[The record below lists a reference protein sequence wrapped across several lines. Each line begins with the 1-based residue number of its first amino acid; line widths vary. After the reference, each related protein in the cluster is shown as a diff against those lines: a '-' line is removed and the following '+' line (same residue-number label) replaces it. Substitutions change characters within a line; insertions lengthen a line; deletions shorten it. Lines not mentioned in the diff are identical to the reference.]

1 MIAYFARRIV
11 GGVVTLFLAG
21 LMIYT
26 FVKYGPQPR
35 VDPVVKYG
43 PQLRVEPVCC
53 RECCV
58 VPGEGQLE
66 IIWRS
71 ELDKIIDDDQ
81 PWPVSY
87 FAWLFNPDD
96 ITYTKYE
103 ENGDVGVY
111 TKGIDIFGIKGN
123 GILTGDL
130 GESVNVDQGMPV
142 VDVFG
147 QGLGEF
153 MLLLALLP
161 FTALAF
167 LAVQRR
173 GRSSTN
179 GLPNLPQ
186 SRKLFDQYLP
196 PVRLPGL

>member
-1 MIAYFARRIV
+1 MIAYFVRRIV
-11 GGVVTLFLAG
+11 GGMATLFLAG
-21 LMIYT
+21 LVT
-26 FVKYGPQPR
+26 FTVVIYGPG
-35 VDPVVKYG
+35 G
-43 PQLRVEPVCC
+43 PKEYVNYILGPEFR
-53 RECCV
+53 
-58 VPGEGQLE
+58 GHMEGHLPE
-66 IIWRS
+66 RYMKMFNF
-71 ELDKIIDDDQ
+71 DK

-87 FAWLFNPDD
+87 LAWLFNPDD

-111 TKGIDIFGIKGN
+111 AKGIDLFGIKGN

-130 GESVNVDQGMPV
+130 GESINVDHGRSV

-147 QGLGEF
+147 PGLGQF

-167 LAVQRR
+167 LVVQRR
-173 GRSSTN
+173 GRPSTN

-186 SRKLFDQYLP
+186 SRKPFDQYLP
-196 PVRLPGL
+196 TVRLPGL